1 MVYYLFI
8 IDYQRIIFV
17 LLYFFSTL
25 LFDFIYRNVY
35 LNFEIITFYLLNYA
49 WNYISLISFLF
60 ICLANPGI
68 IDDKEYSEVKMKEK
82 YKILRRFKSCKKCN
96 IIVPETINFEHCQN
110 CRRCIINPS
119 HHSMIF
125 DKCIGKYNF
134 FNFIICLMSQI
145 LIISRIIIYI
155 FHYK

>member
-1 MVYYLFI
+1 M
-8 IDYQRIIFV
+8 
-17 LLYFFSTL
+17 
-25 LFDFIYRNVY
+25 
-35 LNFEIITFYLLNYA
+35 
-49 WNYISLISFLF
+49 SFLF
-60 ICLANPGI
+60 VCLANPGI

-134 FNFIICLMSQI
+134 FNYIICLNSQI
-145 LIISRIIIYI
+145 LIIARIMIYI
-155 FHYK
+155 PSFVIKLKSS